1 MCYDLQ
7 YRLITKKMVR
17 HMLKVS
23 SSEETLMNVFWKENV
38 PLTSAQ
44 LVKLCSDMQWSSNYI
59 LKLLGMLE
67 DKGFIETC
75 GTMREGKH
83 HSRLFKPCFD
93 KNEYITRVL
102 EDKEV
107 STASLA
113 KIAVALVKKQAGE
126 KPDDKNEKLI
136 AELEKMVEQFETKNK
151 DKNRDVT
158 CK

>member
-1 MCYDLQ
+1 MRSIKL
-7 YRLITKKMVR
+7 
-17 HMLKVS
+17 S
-23 SSEETLMNVFWKENV
+23 NSEEILMNIFWRENV

-44 LVKLCSDMQWSSNYI
+44 LVKLSAEQNWSSNYI
-59 LKLLGMLE
+59 HKLLSLLQEKQFLTM
-67 DKGFIETC
+67 C
-75 GTMREGKH
+75 GVLQEGKH
-83 HSRLFKPCFD
+83 YSRQFTPCFD
-93 KNEYITRVL
+93 KEQYISKIL
-102 EDKEV
+102 EDQGV
-107 STASLA
+107 GTASLA